1 MFSLE
6 HLSATGESCFPILLD
21 GALKGLAVL
30 MVTGLVTL
38 AMRRSSAAARHL
50 VWFLGTSSL
59 LVLPVLSWTL
69 PGWYLLP
76 RLTKEKAA
84 SAPVAEVRAVEV
96 PPAVYMP
103 PPQPARESGQIL
115 ADAASSPRSEPTVTD
130 PLPMPRKTSTTP
142 VPDASHWQLSW
153 PTCVVLAWLVGV
165 ILSLL
170 HVLLGYASLW
180 RLQRGSLRME
190 SGSPVDLVVRLSS
203 QVGLRRP
210 VELLRS
216 SGRTMPMTWGLWRT
230 RVLLPKD
237 ASNWADAQC
246 RTVLLHE
253 LAHAKRHDCL
263 TQLFVQFARALHW
276 FNPLA
281 WLAWRRIQ
289 AERERACD
297 DLVLASGTK
306 ASAYA
311 EQLLQI
317 ASDSPPIRLSAA
329 VIAMARHSSLEGRLL
344 AILDDKL
351 CRRALTRRSI
361 ALLTL
366 LFVAILTPI
375 GMLRAMASNSE
386 TGPGASPAP
395 SPTSKP
401 AVQQTSPA
409 PSTND
414 RSENRPSPGGGFAL
428 DLGDGLTLE
437 MVWIPK
443 GAFKMGSPPSEE
455 GRRENEG
462 PVHTVEVDGF
472 WMGKHEVTQEQYE
485 RLMDTNPSLFKGPK
499 HPVECMSWRDAIAF
513 CEKLPKRAGLRFSLP
528 SEAQWEFACR
538 AGSRTRFCFGDSDSE
553 LGEYAW
559 IATNA
564 GHTTHPVGTKRASA
578 FGVHDMHGN
587 VAELCADDWHEDYNG
602 APSDGWA
609 WIEGSTTSRTGRGGA
624 WCHPPAVCRS
634 AFRDSCSLINRDRRL
649 GFRVAAIPT
658 IAARAHTISGTVVAA
673 TSYSDE
679 YFAALELAVNAP
691 STQEAQ
697 KALADLERERPVPGV
712 VVTLRGKSAS
722 MHTITDSQGKFRF
735 SDLAAPTSDPSGGR
749 INAEEYEV
757 TAAHLMP
764 TPQRE
769 LATAREQVKL
779 EGNRDV
785 TLNLRADLIT
795 VAGRVVDTEGKPI
808 AGVRV
813 TGEREITDEVSVH
826 GQTVTAL
833 SRADGTYELSGFFP
847 ADTRRVAGYLHGG
860 DPTPSHEQHPPPF
873 YLVVRAE
880 VEDYA
885 QKRSNVPRIPL
896 VSENLVSN
904 ARRFYQIMLAAYK
917 RSPEYERRKKN
928 GKPEMSDQEKPGV
941 FLPHSKGNTITDV
954 DIVLEYRPSASISG
968 KLLDTKG
975 KPRPNR
981 VLSFTVD
988 AKTDVVPPSRT
999 FEVHTGQD
1007 GTFELKNVF
1016 PAQYS
1021 ITVGGSPTSPW
1032 NMYQMPFKGGRLD
1045 IKPAASLKDID
1056 IVINPPE
1063 DFYVAGHVRD
1073 AGGNPVKGLHVS
1085 TSIDTGFSFS
1095 TSTDG
1100 DGTYRLE
1107 GLDGTGK
1114 SSLKID
1120 FAPEGLHIAD
1130 VAMNSENVDLVMPGK
1145 GSIEGIVRGA
1155 SSGQPVAAYE
1165 VKVQTVRLANSKA
1178 VWTEPDVKF
1187 EQETHGRFVITNV
1200 PAGEVTVAVHAEGF
1214 ADREYVT
1221 SVEAGKGAPL
1231 ECGMVGLDSSKE
1243 DSSPR

>member
-21 GALKGLAVL
+21 GALKGLAAL

-69 PGWYLLP
+69 PAWYLLP

-84 SAPVAEVRAVEV
+84 STPVAEVRAVEV

-103 PPQPARESGQIL
+103 PPPQPARDSGQIL

-130 PLPMPRKTSTTP
+130 LLPMPRKTSTTP

-210 VELLRS
+210 VELLSDS
-216 SGRTMPMTWGLWRT
+216 SRTMPMTWGLWRT

-414 RSENRPSPGGGFAL
+414 RSENRPSPGRGFAL

-499 HPVECMSWRDAIAF
+499 NPVECMSWCDAIAF
-513 CEKLPKRAGLRFSLP
+513 CEKLPKRAGLRFALP

-538 AGSRTRFCFGDSDSE
+538 AGSRSRFCFGDSDSE

-564 GHTTHPVGTKRASA
+564 DHTTHPVGTKRASA

-587 VAELCADDWHEDYNG
+587 VAELCADDWHENYNS

-609 WIEGSTTSRTGRGGA
+609 WIDGSTTSRTGRGGA

-658 IAARAHTISGTVVAA
+658 IAARAHTISGTVVAT

-795 VAGRVVDTEGKPI
+795 VAGRVVDTDGKPI
-808 AGVRV
+808 ASVKV
-813 TGEREITDEVSVH
+813 TGEREITSEVEVH

-833 SRADGTYELSGFFP
+833 SRADGSYELRGFFP
-847 ADTRRVAGYLHGG
+847 ADVRRTAGYLHGF
-860 DPTPSHEQHPPPF
+860 DPTAAHGLDPPPF

-880 VEDYA
+880 VDDYA
-885 QKRSNVPRIPL
+885 QKRSTVPKVPL
-896 VSENLVSN
+896 VSENLVTN
-904 ARRFYQIMLAAYK
+904 ARRLSQIMLAAYK
-917 RSPEYERRKKN
+917 RSPEYERRKKS
-928 GKPEMSDQEKPGV
+928 GKSERSDQEKPGV

-954 DIVLEYRPSASISG
+954 DIVLEHRPLGRISG
-968 KLLDTKG
+968 RVIDTQG
-975 KPRPNR
+975 KPRPDR
-981 VLSFTVD
+981 ILTLSPTRSSGDEYADRPGFGLTTGDGGAFGFQKV
-988 AKTDVVPPSRT
+988 APGQYSVVVESAPSGGRQFHQIPT
-999 FEVHTGQD
+999 QGSMLDLKPGET
-1007 GTFELKNVF
+1007 LKNVE
-1016 PAQYS
+1016 
-1021 ITVGGSPTSPW
+1021 
-1032 NMYQMPFKGGRLD
+1032 
-1045 IKPAASLKDID
+1045 
-1056 IVINPPE
+1056 IVIHRPE
-1063 DFYVAGHVRD
+1063 DFAVSGHVRD
-1073 AGGNPVKGLHVS
+1073 ARGNPVGNAYVFLP
-1085 TSIDTGFSFS
+1085 IDTPCW
-1095 TSTDG
+1095 TMTDSSG
-1100 DGTYRLE
+1100 AYRLE
-1107 GLDGTGK
+1107 GLDGTGL
-1114 SSLKID
+1114 SVFKITLGHNGPSIID
-1120 FAPEGLHIAD
+1120 IP
-1130 VAMNSENVDLVMPGK
+1130 MNARNVDLVMPDK
-1145 GSIEGIVRGA
+1145 GSIEGVVRDA
-1155 SSGQPVAAYE
+1155 RTNRPIAAYE
-1165 VKVQTVRLANSKA
+1165 LKVPLVRLANAKA
-1178 VWTEPDVKF
+1178 VWENPDVRIDQK
-1187 EQETHGRFVITNV
+1187 TDGRFTMTNV